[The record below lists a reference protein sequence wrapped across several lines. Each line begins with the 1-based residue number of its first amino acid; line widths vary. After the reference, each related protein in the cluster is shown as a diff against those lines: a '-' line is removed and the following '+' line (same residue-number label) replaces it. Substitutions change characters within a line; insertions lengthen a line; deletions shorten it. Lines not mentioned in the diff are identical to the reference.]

1 MVMLNEAVMP
11 VDFATL
17 NEDLYGIVMKEFPNI
32 SDEDNIIDTSDPQTT
47 VYRLLNLERKK
58 LLDIIE
64 SYKTK
69 YEYEILMSHNGNH
82 VEINKL

>member
-1 MVMLNEAVMP
+1 MLNEAVMP

-58 LLDIIE
+58 LLDILGQ
-64 SYKTK
+64 YKTK

-82 VEINKL
+82 VEINKLQ